1 MVSDTHLGMELGV
14 PGSTGVPGLGVYRGF
29 IGVWGVQG
37 FIGVRGVQGFY
48 RG

>member
-37 FIGVRGVQGFY
+37 FYRGLGCTGFY